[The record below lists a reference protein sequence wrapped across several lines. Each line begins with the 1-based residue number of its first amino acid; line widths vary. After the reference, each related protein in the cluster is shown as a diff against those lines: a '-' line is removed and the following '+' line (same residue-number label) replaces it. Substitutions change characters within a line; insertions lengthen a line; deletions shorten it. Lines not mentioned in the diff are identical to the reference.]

1 MVYSDFTLER
11 FLADFNLQIY
21 NDVLFPGLTPIAVP
35 QGLTERLAEGRALAL
50 LSEKARSE
58 FIAAPVL
65 LAVRQ
70 LTEDRIAIYSGQR
83 LDVDPAHGLA
93 GECDFLLAETQ
104 PLPVLRAP
112 IVSVIEAPKAD
123 IDLGLGQCAAQ
134 MLGSLR
140 FNEQAG
146 VNIHA
151 TYGCVTNGRE
161 WQFLRL
167 EGNTL
172 IFDTVL
178 FYVADVGL
186 ILAAFLAAI
195 AAVHASSASAGM
207 PNATTPR

>member
-1 MVYSDFTLER
+1 MAYSDFTLER
-11 FLADFNLQIY
+11 LLADFNLQID
-21 NDVLFPGLTPIAVP
+21 NGILFPDLVPIAIP
-35 QGLTERLAEGRALAL
+35 QSLTERLAEGRSLAL

-58 FIAAPVL
+58 FIVAPLL

-70 LTEDRIAIYSGQR
+70 LSENRIAIYSGQR

-93 GECDFLLAETQ
+93 GECDFILAETP

-112 IVSVIEAPKAD
+112 IVSVIEAKKAD
-123 IDLGLGQCAAQ
+123 IDSGLGQCAAQ

-146 VNIHA
+146 AAIQ
-151 TYGCVTNGRE
+151 TTFGCVTNGRE

-167 EGNTL
+167 AGNRLT
-172 IFDTVL
+172 FDTVL
-178 FYVADVGL
+178 FYIADVGL

-195 AAVHASSASAGM
+195 AAAHIPANHPIPTATM
-207 PNATTPR
+207 PR